1 VPRIT
6 SSDNPRV
13 KRAIRLV
20 ASSRERAKTGQCVL
34 EGEHLLRVFRERH
47 GAPETVIVVES
58 ALEKPA
64 VRALLARIPARD
76 ILIVPE
82 PVWADFAQIPV
93 AIGVV
98 AVVRAPTPAFR
109 RAAGFCLLLEDV
121 QDPGNVGSIL
131 RSAAA
136 AGVAQVFLSGG
147 SAFAWSPKVLRSAQ
161 GAHFHLE
168 IFEDIDLP
176 SWAGAYDGTLIATV
190 AREGDSVFSA
200 DYRGRIALA
209 IGNEGSGLSEQLLGL
224 AHKKVTI
231 PMPGGFES
239 LNAAAAAAV
248 CLFECVRQRGG
259 SAA

>member
-58 ALEKPA
+58 ALEKPGICT
-64 VRALLARIPARD
+64 LLARIPARD

-82 PVWADFAQIPV
+82 SVWEHFGQIPV

-98 AVVRAPTPAFR
+98 AVVRAPVPTFR
-109 RAAGFCLLLEDV
+109 NAAGFCLLLEDV

-136 AGVAQVFLSGG
+136 AGVAQVFLSAG

-176 SWAGAYDGTLIATV
+176 SWSGAYDGTLIATV
-190 AREGDSVFSA
+190 AMGGDSVFAA

-209 IGNEGSGLSEQLLGL
+209 IGNEGSGLSEHMLRL

-239 LNAAAAAAV
+239 LNAAAAVAV

-259 SAA
+259 GAV

>member
-6 SSDNPRV
+6 SADNPRV
-13 KRAIRLV
+13 KHAIRLV
-20 ASSRERAKTGQCVL
+20 ASSRERAKTGRCVL
-34 EGEHLLRVFRERH
+34 EGEHSLRVFRERH

-58 ALEKPA
+58 AMEKPA
-64 VRALLARIPARD
+64 LRTVLARIPERD

-82 PVWADFAQIPV
+82 SVWADFAQIPV

-98 AVVRAPTPAFR
+98 AVVRAPTPTFR

-136 AGVAQVFLSGG
+136 AGVAQVFLSVG

-161 GAHFHLE
+161 GAHFNLE
-168 IFEDIDLP
+168 IFESVDLP
-176 SWAGAYDGTLIATV
+176 SWAGAYDGVLIAAV
-190 AREGDSVFSA
+190 ARGGESVFAA
-200 DYRGRIALA
+200 DCRGRIALA
-209 IGNEGSGLSEQLLGL
+209 IGNEGSGLSEAVLRL